1 MRSEHTTIQEL
12 AAVSDIAAKLPAV
25 LALIFGMFMVLG
37 TGFAH
42 LSTIHNAAHD
52 VRHTFSFPCH

>member
-1 MRSEHTTIQEL
+1 MQLDHTTTPRL
-12 AAVSDIAAKLPAV
+12 TAAGDTAAKLPAV

-42 LSTIHNAAHD
+42 LSAIHNAAHD